1 MSMKQPG
8 THILSVNCADE
19 SGLIFKVSK
28 IVFEHQL
35 NIVSNGEFVERKFN
49 QFFMRTEF
57 SGDINEELLLKD
69 VKAVLPAGAE
79 VRLTSNTKK
88 NIVILATKEYHCLS
102 DLLLRNKFD
111 EGNLNILAVIS
122 NYQQLEEL
130 TSKFGIPYY
139 YVDHS
144 GKSREIHEQE
154 ILEISRKLNPDF
166 LVLAKYMRILSPSF
180 VQSFNNRIINIHH
193 SFLPAFAG
201 ANPYQKAYE
210 RGVKIIGAT
219 AHFVN
224 EILDEGPIIAQ
235 NVIPVNHTLDAKDM
249 ARAGRDIE
257 KNVLA
262 QALQLVCNEK
272 VFVFKNKTIVFA

>member
-1 MSMKQPG
+1 MKPSDI
-8 THILSVNCADE
+8 HILLVSCPDE

-28 IVFEHQL
+28 IIYGHKL
-35 NIVSNGEFVERKFN
+35 NIVTNAEFVEKKFN
-49 QFFMRTEF
+49 RFFMRTGF
-57 SGDINEELLLKD
+57 SGEFDENILLEE
-69 VKAVLPAGAE
+69 VKSVLPAGAE
-79 VRLTSNTKK
+79 VRLTANSKK

-102 DLLLRNKFD
+102 DLLLRNKFN
-111 EGNLNILAVIS
+111 EGNLNILGVIS
-122 NYQQLEEL
+122 NYTYLEEL
-130 TSKFGIPYY
+130 TSKFEIPYFF
-139 YVDHS
+139 VDHTN
-144 GKSREIHEQE
+144 KSRENHEQE
-154 ILEISRKLNPDF
+154 IREIIQKLSPDF

-180 VQSFNNRIINIHH
+180 VQDYNNRIINIHH

-224 EILDEGPIIAQ
+224 EMLDEGPIIAQ
-235 NVIPVNHTLDAKDM
+235 NVIPVNHTLDAKEM
-249 ARAGRDIE
+249 ASAGRDIE

-262 QALQLVCNEK
+262 QALELVCNEK